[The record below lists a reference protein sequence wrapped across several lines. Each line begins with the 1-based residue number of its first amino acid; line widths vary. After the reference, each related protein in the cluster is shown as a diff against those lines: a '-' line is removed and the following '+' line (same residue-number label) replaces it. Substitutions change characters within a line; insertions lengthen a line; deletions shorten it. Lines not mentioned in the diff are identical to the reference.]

1 MNLSKALK
9 TKNRLTG
16 EIARLQKQFLSSNYK
31 DSRIPD
37 HPPVSSYNIF
47 IQLTD
52 KTNELIALKT
62 KIAAANVGIFESIE
76 RMAQLK
82 SLLAQVELLP
92 SEITAPQKVDR
103 FDKECKETYVLTPFI
118 TPTEKES
125 MRASLQSKIE
135 ALQDQIDDYNA
146 KTQI

>member
-16 EIARLQKQFLSSNYK
+16 EISRLQTQFLTSNYK

-37 HPPVSSYNIF
+37 HPAVSSIEIF
-47 IQLTD
+47 NTLTNKVND
-52 KTNELIALKT
+52 LIALKT
-62 KIAAANVGIFESIE
+62 KIALANVGIFESIE

-82 SLLAQVELLP
+82 SLIAKVESLN

-103 FDKECKETYVLTPFI
+103 FDKDSKETFVLTPFI
-118 TPTEKES
+118 LPVEKEKI
-125 MRASLQSKIE
+125 RADLQAKIE